1 MTAGTG
7 EAAKRR
13 RELRALAR
21 AGMEAVCE
29 RLGAGRPLPAV
40 AADFGVETEAL
51 LVFLKLPDNL
61 DRYRTARAERA
72 EALAEQA
79 LDIVD
84 AADTGDVR
92 IVKLRVDTRKWLAAH
107 LDPGR
112 YGESRSVQV
121 GVNVDDVH
129 LDLLRRMAGE
139 DEGCGE

>member
-1 MTAGTG
+1 MRLL
-7 EAAKRR
+7 EAV
-13 RELRALAR
+13 
-21 AGMEAVCE
+21 GMEVVGE

-40 AADFGVETEAL
+40 AADLGVDAETL
-51 LVFLKLPDNL
+51 LAFVKLPENL
-61 DRYRTARAERA
+61 ERYRAARAERA

-84 AADTGDVR
+84 AADAGDVR

-121 GVNVDDVH
+121 GVSVDDVH

-139 DEGCGE
+139 DEACGD